1 MDGQQLTTRRE
12 DVLKL
17 YGLLRRVALAEELGR
32 LYGNGEA

>member
-17 YGLLRRVALAEELGR
+17 YGLRRVALAEELGR